1 MLYIDSLC
9 FSLETLCRK
18 IIQDSKQKPENYSG
32 NSKKNT
38 SVQVQVKMNQ
48 KCFLEN
54 FSKNSHQAIKKSAN
68 FFHGWSLRQYL
79 YKITKN
85 DINYDYILRIL
96 CLFDRNMREMAE
108 VRNLDVAKCQ
118 KEDSDIMDAVVIFED
133 PTLMNDVFFKISDIN
148 CTYTVEVAPPLN
160 SVSET

>member
-1 MLYIDSLC
+1 MRQCLY
-9 FSLETLCRK
+9 R
-18 IIQDSKQKPENYSG
+18 IIKD
-32 NSKKNT
+32 
-38 SVQVQVKMNQ
+38 
-48 KCFLEN
+48 
-54 FSKNSHQAIKKSAN
+54 
-68 FFHGWSLRQYL
+68 
-79 YKITKN
+79 

-118 KEDSDIMDAVVIFED
+118 KEDSDRMDAVVVFED

-160 SVSET
+160 SVIETYWPFWAVFVHKL

>member
-1 MLYIDSLC
+1 M
-9 FSLETLCRK
+9 FF
-18 IIQDSKQKPENYSG
+18 G
-32 NSKKNT
+32 N
-38 SVQVQVKMNQ
+38 
-48 KCFLEN
+48 F
-54 FSKNSHQAIKKSAN
+54 FSKNSHQAIEKSAN
-68 FFHGWSLRQYL
+68 VFHGWSLRQYL
-79 YKITKN
+79 YRITKD

-118 KEDSDIMDAVVIFED
+118 KEDSDRMDAVVVFED

-160 SVSET
+160 SVSEAKHIGHFRIILSTNCEI

>member
-1 MLYIDSLC
+1 MKR
-9 FSLETLCRK
+9 T
-18 IIQDSKQKPENYSG
+18 
-32 NSKKNT
+32 KNILKT
-38 SVQVQVKMNQ
+38 V
-48 KCFLEN
+48 
-54 FSKNSHQAIKKSAN
+54 IKKS
-68 FFHGWSLRQYL
+68 FFNGWFLGQYL
-79 YKITKN
+79 YRITKG

-118 KEDSDIMDAVVIFED
+118 KEDSDRMDAVVVFED